1 MLATYPVHYFL
12 TQSNLKHTTTM
23 DHPYDAPADYPVED
37 SKPTG
42 LLTRF
47 VPAKIR
53 NSSAFSWLLRLTRGL
68 QFISSVISLG
78 AFSYR
83 LARVYRLVNNIKQRT
98 GVNRSF
104 GAVEG
109 ILAASVLYTL
119 LAMLLGC
126 IKKNSSPGSHAL
138 RWIWVLL
145 DLAFLGAF
153 IAVAVLTSP
162 NGGLAGPK
170 HCYAGR
176 NPTDFNSINNA
187 TGATADSTDKTC
199 NLPWV
204 TFILAIIST

>member
-1 MLATYPVHYFL
+1 
-12 TQSNLKHTTTM
+12 M
-23 DHPYDAPADYPVED
+23 DQPYDAPLDYPVHD

-47 VPAKIR
+47 VPSKLR
-53 NSSAFSWLLRLTRGL
+53 NSSLFSWFLRFTRGL
-68 QFISSVISLG
+68 QFISSIISLG

-83 LARVYRLVNNIKQRT
+83 LARVNGSY
-98 GVNRSF
+98 

-109 ILAASVLYTL
+109 ILAASALYTL
-119 LAMLLGC
+119 IAMLLGC
-126 IKKNSSPGSHAL
+126 IKKNSSPGSHKL

-145 DLAFLGAF
+145 DLAFVGAF
-153 IAVAVLTSP
+153 IAVAVLTRP
-162 NGGLAGPK
+162 DDGPAGPK

-176 NPTDFNSINNA
+176 SITDFSSINNA
-187 TGATADSTDKTC
+187 TGANADSDDTTC

>member
-1 MLATYPVHYFL
+1 LFCFNHIPDHI
-12 TQSNLKHTTTM
+12 TTM
-23 DHPYDAPADYPVED
+23 DQPYDAPADYPVQD

-47 VPAKIR
+47 VPSKLR
-53 NSSAFSWLLRLTRGL
+53 NSSLFSWFLRFTRGL
-68 QFISSVISLG
+68 QFISSIISLG

-83 LARVYRLVNNIKQRT
+83 LARVARLVNNIKQRR
-98 GVNRSF
+98 GVNGSY

-109 ILAASVLYTL
+109 ILAASALYTL
-119 LAMLLGC
+119 IAMLLGC
-126 IKKNSSPGSHAL
+126 IKKNSSPGSHKL

-145 DLAFLGAF
+145 DLAFVGAF
-153 IAVAVLTSP
+153 IAVAVLTRP
-162 NGGLAGPK
+162 DGGSAGPR

-176 NPTDFNSINNA
+176 SITNFSSINNA
-187 TGATADSTDKTC
+187 TGANADSNDPTC